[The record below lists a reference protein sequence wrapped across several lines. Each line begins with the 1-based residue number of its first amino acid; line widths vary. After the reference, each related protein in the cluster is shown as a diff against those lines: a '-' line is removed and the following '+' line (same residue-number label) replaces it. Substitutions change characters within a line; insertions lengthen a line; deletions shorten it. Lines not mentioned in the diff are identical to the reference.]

1 MLSKKG
7 AAVLCPYEAKV
18 GRGASRGLGLRFGVE
33 RFGYYFAVGFSK
45 EDFYFTF
52 GFFKLFLTLGGKG
65 YAFFKELHSVV
76 ERKLR
81 TFEFADDFFEARE
94 GALEI
99 WLLWRIGF
107 LGSRC
112 VHVFF
117 VGNSLRQGGEGKQDE
132 VAAIRSFSVV
142 RFRFSVG
149 EEERPMTRKVERAS
163 ARVH

>member
-1 MLSKKG
+1 MLPGKG
-7 AAVLCPYEAKV
+7 ADVLRPYEGKG

-33 RFGYYFAVGFSK
+33 RFGYYFAVGFSE

-65 YAFFKELHSVV
+65 YAFLKEFHRVV

-81 TFEFADDFFEARE
+81 TLELADDFFEARE

-99 WLLWRIGF
+99 GLLGRIGF
-107 LGSRC
+107 VGSRC

-117 VGNSLRQGGEGKQDE
+117 AGNSLRQGGEGKQE
-132 VAAIRSFSVV
+132 VGRSDIFPWSVLGFPSEK
-142 RFRFSVG
+142 RKDQSV
-149 EEERPMTRKVERAS
+149 EKEERAS
-163 ARVH
+163 TRVH

>member
-1 MLSKKG
+1 MLPAEGS
-7 AAVLCPYEAKV
+7 AVLRPYEEKG

-33 RFGYYFAVGFSK
+33 RFGYYLAVGFSE

-65 YAFFKELHSVV
+65 YAFFKQFHGVV

-81 TFEFADDFFEARE
+81 TLELADDFFEARE

-99 WLLWRIGF
+99 RLLGRIGF
-107 LGSRC
+107 LGSGC

-117 VGNSLRQGGEGKQDE
+117 RREQFTAGRRGE
-132 VAAIRSFSVV
+132 
-142 RFRFSVG
+142 
-149 EEERPMTRKVERAS
+149 TR
-163 ARVH
+163 